1 MNSRTEIKKTIEAF
15 FEALLV
21 LETIIVDSA
30 VLYISA
36 LTDILLR
43 YYLKL

>member
-1 MNSRTEIKKTIEAF
+1 MNSRTEIKKTIGAF

-21 LETIIVDSA
+21 LEIIIVDSA